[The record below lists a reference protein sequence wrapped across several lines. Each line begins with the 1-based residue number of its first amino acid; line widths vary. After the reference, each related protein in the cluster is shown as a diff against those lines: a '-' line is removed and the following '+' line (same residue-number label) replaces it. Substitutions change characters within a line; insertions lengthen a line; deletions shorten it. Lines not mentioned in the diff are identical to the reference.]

1 MSRFARCE
9 TCRREAAWV
18 PGFCG
23 PEDACEMDG
32 WHVLYDRRHRGD
44 VDFCSWKCLAD
55 YVTVRMLVPPD
66 GGSET

>member
-1 MSRFARCE
+1 
-9 TCRREAAWV
+9 
-18 PGFCG
+18 
-23 PEDACEMDG
+23 MDG